1 MIKLAFIALVFLM
14 IPIATGIMETLQ
26 SDRNQQRLD
35 INLMADRDRT
45 IQAVRLP
52 NRRMKYAAIG
62 KRPEKKNKKIPHSG
76 NCTGSAPKGIGQ
88 MTIVG

>member
-14 IPIATGIMETLQ
+14 IPIATGIAETWQ

-35 INLMADRDRT
+35 INWMADRDRQV
-45 IQAVRLP
+45 QAVRLP
-52 NRRMKYAAIG
+52 NRRMAYATVG
-62 KRPEKKNKKIPHSG
+62 KRPVRTNKKIPHSG